1 MSLLVGLLANI
12 TYGADQRGHT
22 QGDPVEREVELT
34 SGHTG
39 NLGRR
44 QGKGEIFTMTLCHGY
59 ARLSKEYKTSKRD
72 C

>member
-1 MSLLVGLLANI
+1 MELTREA
-12 TYGADQRGHT
+12 THK
-22 QGDPVEREVELT
+22 GDPMEREVGLT

-44 QGKGEIFTMTLCHGY
+44 QGKGEIVTMTLWYGY